1 MSDENQKAETELA
14 KARREYKD
22 RKRYSAPVVASGF
35 WVGFAM
41 LVIAFWGE
49 PDLRGALIKFLEANS
64 FN

>member
-1 MSDENQKAETELA
+1 MSDENQKKE
-14 KARREYKD
+14 
-22 RKRYSAPVVASGF
+22 RKKYSAPVVASGF